1 MNRQP
6 LTVTYFIY
14 IVDTI
19 HIKFMK
25 LALKEAVKAK
35 QENEVP
41 IGAVLTSESRKILSS
56 AHNQV
61 IGLADPTAHAEILA
75 IREAAKKIQNYR
87 LLKTTLYVTIEPC
100 IMCMSAI
107 IHARI
112 SRVVF
117 GANDPRWGAAG
128 SLYNLADDLRL
139 NHRPEIICNICNDEC
154 KNIIQAF
161 FRVKRKLVE

>member
-1 MNRQP
+1 
-6 LTVTYFIY
+6 
-14 IVDTI
+14 
-19 HIKFMK
+19 MK
-25 LALKEAVKAK
+25 LALKEAAKAK
-35 QENEVP
+35 QKDEVP
-41 IGAVLTSESRKILSS
+41 VGALLASESGRILSS

-61 IGLADPTAHAEILA
+61 ISLADPTAHAEILA
-75 IREAAKKIQNYR
+75 IREAAKKTQNYR

-128 SLYNLADDLRL
+128 SLYNMADDMRL
-139 NHRPEIICNICNDEC
+139 NHRPEIICNVCNIEC

-161 FRVKRKLVE
+161 FRAKRKLVE